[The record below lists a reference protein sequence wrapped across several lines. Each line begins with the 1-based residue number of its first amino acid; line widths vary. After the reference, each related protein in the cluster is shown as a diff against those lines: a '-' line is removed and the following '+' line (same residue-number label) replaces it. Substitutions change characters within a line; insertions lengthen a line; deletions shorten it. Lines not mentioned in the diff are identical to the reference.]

1 LSSLFHPKSVVLL
14 GGKRYLLSFRLL
26 PLLACLLLLSG
37 CHLPTMPSLSSLSGR
52 ITNKLSRMWPKTPVI
67 QLKAPPY
74 IPLAPIPS
82 VDPTASGDEQD
93 REAGFYSDL
102 PSQEMAPGQN
112 APPLREALVQ
122 AILFRIL
129 RPSGPQDRF
138 RPNRGVLYGEIRRWI
153 IAYQTILT
161 SAVRPVRSP
170 EDETEA
176 STPGLARGLGS
187 RAAADGTERKGP
199 PLPIVPPV
207 WQTPPSDLV
216 WNGHTLPE
224 NIVPTREEL
233 MTLYVFLTGQEGATN
248 SLSTDSLESVVA
260 DGAEPG
266 MEESLGQV
274 KDYAAISPWARSTV
288 AIAYRDRIPQV
299 VFGLTPARLTLTDG
313 LLPQKTVTRAEVILL
328 LYHLYGEG
336 LSHLDPHNLLLHGPQ
351 VQAAEAAKQE
361 ASGDKSGK
369 AGTGS
374 NPNGTD
380 ILNAPLTG
388 KAAARKPDK
397 DALKGK
403 AKENPSDP
411 FSKPSTDNDAASG
424 KKLDALQR
432 LQKGMS
438 TPEAPE
444 TKPTPTE
451 KSPEKSPRGV
461 HSDEVRQILRID
473 APE

>member
-1 LSSLFHPKSVVLL
+1 MSSLFHPKSVVLL
-14 GGKRYLLSFRLL
+14 GGKRNLPFRLL
-26 PLLACLLLLSG
+26 PLLLCLMFLSG
-37 CHLPTMPSLSSLSGR
+37 CHLPSMSSLSSLPGR
-52 ITNKLSRMWPKTPVI
+52 ISNKLSRMWPKAPVV
-67 QLKAPPY
+67 QLKPPPY
-74 IPLAPIPS
+74 IPLAPVPS
-82 VDPTASGDEQD
+82 VDPSANGDEQD

-153 IAYQTILT
+153 TSYQTILT

-170 EDETEA
+170 EDEDT
-176 STPGLARGLGS
+176 TPSSSRVLGGS
-187 RAAADGTERKGP
+187 SNPGPKGP

-207 WQTPPSDLV
+207 WQVPPSDLL

-248 SLSTDSLESVVA
+248 SISTDSLESVVA

-274 KDYAAISPWARSTV
+274 KDYAAISPWARSAV

-313 LLPQKTVTRAEVILL
+313 LLPQKTVTRAEVMLL

-351 VQAAEAAKQE
+351 VQAAEEAKKEQG
-361 ASGDKSGK
+361 SGDAKGKKS
-369 AGTGS
+369 AG
-374 NPNGTD
+374 NGVDETD

-388 KAAARKPDK
+388 KAAARKSDK
-397 DALKGK
+397 DSNKEKGK
-403 AKENPSDP
+403 GSPSDP
-411 FSKPSTDNDAASG
+411 FSSPAADG
-424 KKLDALQR
+424 NMAPGGKLDALQR
-432 LQKGMS
+432 LQNGIN
-438 TPEAPE
+438 TPDAPE
-444 TKPTPTE
+444 IKPAPTE
-451 KSPEKSPRGV
+451 KSPRGA
-461 HSDEVRQILRID
+461 HSDEIRQILRID